1 MALRRHR
8 GSLGETS
15 KYKGRMAMETYSV
28 LFCDD
33 FATQFEDFKILVQ
46 ERLES
51 EEGIRL
57 EPLHY
62 APCYERMPGLER
74 VYGAGVKSVKELVG
88 EEGNRYD
95 IVVCDLNF
103 QEAGFGGPRDGF
115 KILRYIKERSPDTEV
130 MLFTAYGRMVF
141 GSEAAEFARDV
152 DLKKGAWVEFD
163 IKAPDRG
170 WGPVRTTL
178 KGMLNLVD
186 QRREMQRL
194 MRDEDL
200 LPALYHVV
208 LRYRGDEDIDPQTQF
223 VEGPLQVEVTPRF
236 PPLPSQKGTFPPSA
250 PSQGEAF
257 PPSPPLQG
265 GEGGGPSIAFEL
277 TKNQSRLFQFLA
289 RERNLRRVHS
299 AQLLLR
305 RLNEA
310 NAQVVYKPFPES
322 AKRALV
328 EMLGVGCI
336 AAGIAP
342 QECDFAGR
350 GLALPGRMGYDCA
363 RRLGV
368 CVREAFERKITRP
381 DPQAELSPASFTGC
395 VREIREHIRRLN
407 RHYEN
412 LLVNRRGYGYGLAAT
427 VEWRRIT

>member
-1 MALRRHR
+1 
-8 GSLGETS
+8 
-15 KYKGRMAMETYSV
+15 METYSV

-46 ERLES
+46 ERLAS
-51 EEGIRL
+51 EEDVQL
-57 EPLHY
+57 EPLHF

-74 VYGAGVKSVKELVG
+74 VYGQSVKSVKELVG
-88 EEGNRYD
+88 DGGNRYD

-103 QEAGFGGPRDGF
+103 QEAGFGGARDGF
-115 KILRYIKERSPDTEV
+115 KILRYIKERSPDTEA
-130 MLFTAYGRMVF
+130 MLFTAYGRTVF
-141 GSEAAEFARDV
+141 GSEAADFAHDV

-178 KGMLNLVD
+178 KVVLNLVD

-200 LPALYHVV
+200 LPALFHVV
-208 LRYRGDEDIDPQTQF
+208 LRYRGDEDLDPQTQF
-223 VEGPLQVEVTPRF
+223 AADPLLVEVTPTD
-236 PPLPSQKGTFPPSA
+236 GGA
-250 PSQGEAF
+250 P
-257 PPSPPLQG
+257 
-265 GEGGGPSIAFEL
+265 IAFEL
-277 TKNQSRLFQFLA
+277 TKNQNRLFQFLS

-310 NAQVVYKPFPES
+310 NAQVVYRPFPDA
-322 AKRALV
+322 AKRAMV
-328 EMLGVGCI
+328 EMLGVGCL

-342 QECDFAGR
+342 QDCEFAGR

-363 RRLGV
+363 RKLGV

-381 DPQAELSPASFTGC
+381 DPQAELSPTSFTGC
-395 VREIREHIRRLN
+395 VREIREHVRRLN
-407 RHYEN
+407 RNYET

-427 VEWRRIT
+427 VEWRRVN

>member
-1 MALRRHR
+1 
-8 GSLGETS
+8 
-15 KYKGRMAMETYSV
+15 METYSV

-33 FATQFEDFKILVQ
+33 FSTQYEDFKILVQ

-88 EEGNRYD
+88 DEGIRYD

-130 MLFTAYGRMVF
+130 MLFTAYGRTVF
-141 GSEAAEFARDV
+141 GSEAAEFAHDV

-194 MRDEDL
+194 MQDEDL

-208 LRYRGDEDIDPQTQF
+208 LRYRSGEDVDLQTQF
-223 VEGPLQVEVTPRF
+223 AEGPLQVEVTP
-236 PPLPSQKGTFPPSA
+236 K
-250 PSQGEAF
+250 
-257 PPSPPLQG
+257 SPPLTPPSQG

-299 AQLLLR
+299 SQLLLR

-310 NAQVVYKPFPES
+310 NSQVIYKPFPES

-407 RHYEN
+407 RNYEN

>member
-1 MALRRHR
+1 
-8 GSLGETS
+8 
-15 KYKGRMAMETYSV
+15 METYSV

-33 FATQFEDFKILVQ
+33 FATQFEDFKALVQ

-74 VYGAGVKSVKELVG
+74 VYSAGVKSVKELIG
-88 EEGNRYD
+88 DESFRYD

-103 QEAGFGGPRDGF
+103 QEAGFGGARDGF
-115 KILRYIKERSPDTEV
+115 KILRYIKERSPETEV
-130 MLFTAYGRMVF
+130 MLFTAYGRMVL
-141 GSEAAEFARDV
+141 GGEAADFARDV

-194 MRDEDL
+194 MQDEDL
-200 LPALYHVV
+200 LPALFHVV
-208 LRYRGDEDIDPQTQF
+208 LRYRGDEDLDPQTQF
-223 VEGPLQVEVTPRF
+223 ADSVLQVEVT
-236 PPLPSQKGTFPPSA
+236 A
-250 PSQGEAF
+250 P
-257 PPSPPLQG
+257 
-265 GEGGGPSIAFEL
+265 EGGAPIAFEL
-277 TKNQSRLFQFLA
+277 TKNQSHLLQFLA

-310 NAQVVYKPFPES
+310 NSQVVYRPFPDA

-328 EMLGVGCI
+328 EMLGVGCL
-336 AAGIAP
+336 AAGISP

-368 CVREAFERKITRP
+368 CVREAFERKIARP

-407 RHYEN
+407 RNFDN

-427 VEWRRIT
+427 VEWKRIM

>member
-1 MALRRHR
+1 
-8 GSLGETS
+8 
-15 KYKGRMAMETYSV
+15 METYSV

-74 VYGAGVKSVKELVG
+74 VYGAGVKSVKELI
-88 EEGNRYD
+88 EDEGNRYD

-130 MLFTAYGRMVF
+130 MLFTAYGRTVF

-208 LRYRGDEDIDPQTQF
+208 LRYRSGEEIDPQTQF
-223 VEGPLQVEVTPRF
+223 VEGPLQVEVTPKSL
-236 PPLPSQKGTFPPSA
+236 PLTPPS
-250 PSQGEAF
+250 
-257 PPSPPLQG
+257 QG

-310 NAQVVYKPFPES
+310 NAPVVYKPFPES

-328 EMLGVGCI
+328 EMLGVGCM

-368 CVREAFERKITRP
+368 CVREAFERKVTRP

>member
-1 MALRRHR
+1 
-8 GSLGETS
+8 
-15 KYKGRMAMETYSV
+15 
-28 LFCDD
+28 
-33 FATQFEDFKILVQ
+33 
-46 ERLES
+46 
-51 EEGIRL
+51 
-57 EPLHY
+57 
-62 APCYERMPGLER
+62 
-74 VYGAGVKSVKELVG
+74 
-88 EEGNRYD
+88 
-95 IVVCDLNF
+95 
-103 QEAGFGGPRDGF
+103 
-115 KILRYIKERSPDTEV
+115 
-130 MLFTAYGRMVF
+130 
-141 GSEAAEFARDV
+141 
-152 DLKKGAWVEFD
+152 VEFD

-194 MRDEDL
+194 MQDEDL

-208 LRYRGDEDIDPQTQF
+208 LRYRSGEDVDLQTQF
-223 VEGPLQVEVTPRF
+223 AEGPLQVEVMPRD
-236 PPLPSQKGTFPPSA
+236 
-250 PSQGEAF
+250 
-257 PPSPPLQG
+257 G
-265 GEGGGPSIAFEL
+265 GASIAFEL
-277 TKNQSRLFQFLA
+277 TKNQSRLFQFLS

-299 AQLLLR
+299 SQLLLR

-310 NAQVVYKPFPES
+310 NSQVIYKPFPES

-336 AAGIAP
+336 AAGISP

-407 RHYEN
+407 RNYEN